1 MRYIVTALWAAFFGL
16 LLGYLVAQMTS
27 VAFNPALSAL
37 VTVIIAELALITVP
51 ALSKDK
57 TADQAK

>member
-1 MRYIVTALWAAFFGL
+1 MRYIVTALWSALFGL
-16 LLGYLVAQMTS
+16 LIGYLVGQMTS

-37 VTVIIAELALITVP
+37 VTIFVGEAALIVVP

-57 TADQAK
+57 TEAAK